1 MKVGRTAA
9 EGLMGVDSGDG
20 EPTIVEVD
28 SATNS
33 QAGND
38 AFQEFVGRY
47 REALFDGDRSLRS
60 FALGSSSL

>member
-1 MKVGRTAA
+1 
-9 EGLMGVDSGDG
+9 MGVDSGDG